1 MKNKIRTKD
10 FIERLNNPLNRQ
22 ISLFLVVGVVC
33 YLISVLLLMFF
44 VEVAAIEV
52 NLANL
57 IASVLTILISYF
69 LNVKFIF
76 QSGKYRFFKE
86 FIAFLAF
93 SLMGLGINVTLMY
106 ILTKYTTVWY
116 VISKTIVTVA
126 VAVFNFS
133 TRKWVIFKN

>member
-1 MKNKIRTKD
+1 MKNKIRIEQ
-10 FIERLNNPLNRQ
+10 FIERLYNPLNRQ
-22 ISLFLVVGVVC
+22 ISLFLVVGSVC
-33 YLISVLLLMFF
+33 YLISVLLLIFF
-44 VEVAAIEV
+44 VEIAVLEV

-57 IASVLTILISYF
+57 IASVLTIFISYF

-76 QSGKYRFFKE
+76 QGGKYRFFKE
-86 FIAFLAF
+86 FMAFLAF
-93 SLMGLGINVTLMY
+93 SFMGLGINITLMY

-116 VISKTIVTVA
+116 VISKTMVTVV